1 MASSNF
7 SDDSTD
13 ALIASRLPAW
23 LSATSLDNLYGLHE
37 SQRRQQL
44 LQQQLHDLLAN
55 IATADAFAEPLLRHE
70 LQAQLALTLD
80 VRRAKLRRKAL
91 LRFPSYISHIPDGIK
106 EQVYEHSLLQA
117 AMHNFTEAEASNSTI
132 MPGTMLL
139 DERGQRCTLRP
150 SRFYSLC
157 RALDVGG
164 QYQSYLRA
172 QLTPGGEAGSRI
184 ETLFERS
191 IRANLEA
198 ALRLS
203 LANGEITGRAQGH
216 CTPLVALC
224 ATDASLLPGVKPRQL
239 RVFGLQVRG
248 AVAFELSD
256 QAATGEG
263 GEGILC
269 WIPDDPSGP
278 LTWYTSWGQL
288 FLTLGKQFRL
298 PGYVD
303 FFQRFIGE
311 HDREAYMQALSKALS
326 GTALDAPVPLDGR
339 REPIVQPLF
348 AYLRKLHIDTLLENG
363 RVHAVPTAQV
373 DARLRD
379 RRLHFYLSVALD
391 ALSLASF
398 ALPVL
403 ALPLLGISALQ
414 VADEVYEGYADWQL
428 GNRQGALQ
436 HLYAVAEAVAMTA
449 VNVGAGAATQRLAR
463 AAHVEQL
470 VPVHTADGELKLCDP
485 ALPGYAVEHRGKVAE
500 LLDTAQGEYLRT
512 PAASYLTYLDAETQQ
527 RRIRHPQRA
536 DAHAPLI
543 EDNGAGGWRH
553 ELESP
558 LQWQDRL
565 ELLQGL
571 QRDWAQLDAQTA
583 ENVLH
588 ATGFTD
594 GQLRRLHLDQQPPP
608 ARLRDAVQRYQLHA
622 QAPELS
628 GEDFEQYLQAQ
639 QPAASAAEALLRR
652 DFPGLSGNGARELVE
667 QASEASLE
675 QMQARQRVPLDMAEH
690 AHWYLRDT
698 RLDRACAGLLQPA
711 ALNRDTEQ
719 LALGLI
725 ADRAPWRNV
734 RIELRTAPPSGE
746 MIAWAGVRDASKVR
760 TVVRG
765 ERGYLALDANG
776 QPLPLAQAGDTLF
789 EALMLQLDPWQ
800 KSALGNAGQS
810 PEALS
815 RAMAQWAAGQRDRV
829 ATLLG
834 MAPVGLGFRP
844 PLRLGDGR
852 LGYPLSGR
860 GESSNS
866 ALRRGMQLLFAQ
878 GDDLVDEFVA
888 NARRQ
893 GVLPWNRFLNL
904 CEQLR
909 ALDRALGQWR
919 RQASGP
925 IQLIRRIRMARRI
938 RRAWQRQAAGEHGE
952 YSLDLAGFRLGAL
965 PALPESVSFAHITT
979 LNLRDMNLTAAA
991 DSFLARFPNVQ
1002 RLDLSQNRLTMIPQ
1016 TPHMTRLQQV
1026 DLRNNQIVEVTEA
1039 QAQALR
1045 LSPDRVRLQGNPLSA
1060 AALERLA
1067 AQAPPVAEL
1076 PPQAGDPWFE
1086 DMNQQFVEQCRIEW
1100 QSLRQD
1106 ADSVGFF
1113 VFLEELRNGEA
1124 YAHDP
1129 ADIRRQVN
1137 ELLWAMYRHT
1147 LVRETLFQMTT
1158 MPRRITTLDEVVVG
1172 LKVALR
1178 TGGLRGRRLERELR
1192 DLGREQFRLD
1202 QLNRIAAR
1210 HIENLRAS
1218 GQHVNDNEVYLAL
1231 RTRLAEPLGLYGQ
1244 PRYLDFEHVS
1254 SVTSEDLVA
1263 AEAAVYEAESAEQ
1276 LSQFLAQQRFWQDHV
1291 RLAYAD
1297 QFAGLTG
1304 ADAAERSAA
1313 EQALTLSLARGNSW
1327 AWYRLQ
1333 PPHGPGSR
1341 AFAHLSR
1348 RLEESLQ
1355 LWRGQEGDP
1364 EHVGRTHLA
1373 NVLRNLWQSQ
1383 YRGGGESADTEMGG
1397 QAISSLPRLA
1407 PGIMFDRLNSFT
1419 LCNQQ
1424 LRRVDADFLSR
1435 FPNMTVLDLSGNRLA
1450 TLDGLE
1456 HLPRLQ
1462 RLRLGGNQL
1471 STVEGLEQLGQLV
1484 ELDMSGNDLSE
1495 VPAAVERLTQLS
1507 SLDLS
1512 FNQLTR
1518 LEERLMQLVSLENL
1532 QLSGNLLGDLP
1543 RGLVRLVR
1551 LRTLNLS
1558 GNRLSTIPHGLN
1570 QLGRL
1575 VELYLHDNQI
1585 TLDVESQ
1592 PRLEWF
1598 SSLQVLTLGRNPLGA
1613 LPQLRFNVHL
1623 QYLSLRDSGL
1633 RNFPLGL
1640 LQSHPQLA
1648 VDLRGN
1654 RIETLSEQALAW
1666 VEAHPQYVNL
1676 EHNRLN
1682 EAILLR
1688 IRQAVV
1694 RQQQEQARAEQEQEP
1709 QLTLRAPG
1717 RRA

>member
-1 MASSNF
+1 MANSIF

-23 LSATSLDNLYGLHE
+23 LSGTSLDNLYDLHE
-37 SQRRQQL
+37 CQRRQQQL
-44 LQQQLHDLLAN
+44 RQQLHDLLAK
-55 IATADAFAEPLLRHE
+55 ITPADTFAEGLLQHE
-70 LQAQLALTLD
+70 LQAQHALTLD
-80 VRRAKLRRKAL
+80 VRQAQLRRKAL

-117 AMHNFTEAEASNSTI
+117 AMHNFTEAEATNSAI
-132 MPGTMLL
+132 MPGTVLM
-139 DERGQRCTLRP
+139 DEHGRRCTLAP
-150 SRFYSLC
+150 SRFYNLC

-164 QYQSYLRA
+164 QYQSYLRT
-172 QLTPGGEAGSRI
+172 QLRPDGDAGRRI

-224 ATDASLLPGVKPRQL
+224 ATDATLLPGVKPKQL

-248 AVAFELSD
+248 AVAFELGDLS
-256 QAATGEG
+256 ATGEG
-263 GEGILC
+263 GQGILC
-269 WIPDDPSGP
+269 WIPDDPNGP
-278 LTWYTSWGQL
+278 LTWYTSWEQL

-298 PGYVD
+298 PGYVG

-311 HDREAYMQALSKALS
+311 HDREAYMQALSKALA
-326 GTALDAPVPLDGR
+326 GGAQDAPVRLDGR
-339 REPIVQPLF
+339 HEPIVQPLF
-348 AYLRKLHIDTLLENG
+348 AYLRKLQIDTLMENG
-363 RVHAVPTAQV
+363 RVHAVPTGQV
-373 DARLRD
+373 DAQVRD
-379 RRLHFYLSVALD
+379 RRLHFYLRFALD
-391 ALSLASF
+391 ALGLASF

-428 GNRQGALQ
+428 GNRQGALE
-436 HLYAVAEAVAMTA
+436 HLYSVAETVIMTA
-449 VNVGAGAATQRLAR
+449 VNVGAGAAAQRLAR
-463 AAHVEQL
+463 SAHVDEL
-470 VPVHTADGELKLCDP
+470 IPVHTAAGKLKLCDP

-500 LLDTAQGEYLRT
+500 LIGTAQGEYLRT
-512 PAASYLTYLDAETQQ
+512 PAASYLTYVDAHTQQ
-527 RRIRHPQRA
+527 RRIRHPLRGN
-536 DAHAPLI
+536 AHAPLI

-558 LQWQDRL
+558 LQWQDSL

-571 QRDWAQLDAQTA
+571 QHDWAQLDSQTA
-583 ENVLH
+583 EDVLQ
-588 ATGFTD
+588 ATGVTGD
-594 GQLRRLHLDQQPPP
+594 QLRRLHLEQLIPP
-608 ARLRDAVQRYQLHA
+608 ARLREAVQRHQLHA
-622 QAPELS
+622 QAPDLS
-628 GEDFEQYLQAQ
+628 GEAFEQHLQAQ
-639 QPAASAAEALLRR
+639 QPAASADEALLRR
-652 DFPGLSGNGARELVE
+652 DFPGLSGFGARELVE

-675 QMQARQRVPLDMAEH
+675 QMQARQRVPLALAEQ
-690 AHWYLRDT
+690 ARWYLRDA
-698 RLDRACAGLLQPA
+698 RLDRACAGLLQA
-711 ALNRDTEQ
+711 AAINRDTEQ

-725 ADRAPWRNV
+725 AEHAPWRNV
-734 RIELRTAPPSGE
+734 RVELRTASSSGE
-746 MIAWAGVRDASKVR
+746 RTAWAGAQDPSEVR
-760 TVVRG
+760 TVVRVG
-765 ERGYLALDANG
+765 RGYLALDANG
-776 QPLPLAQAGDTLF
+776 QALPFAQAGDSLF

-800 KSALGNAGQS
+800 KRALGDAGES

-815 RAMAQWAAGQRDRV
+815 RAVAQWASGQRDR
-829 ATLLG
+829 AAKLLG

-866 ALRRGMQLLFAQ
+866 ALRRGMQLLFAH
-878 GDDLVDEFVA
+878 GEDNVDEFVA

-919 RQASGP
+919 RQSSGP
-925 IQLIRRIRMARRI
+925 IQLIRRVRMARRI
-938 RRAWQRQAAGEHGE
+938 RRAWQRQAAGVSGGC
-952 YSLDLAGFRLGAL
+952 SLDLAGSRLGAL
-965 PALPESVSFAHITT
+965 PALPESVSFAHIST
-979 LNLRDMNLTAAA
+979 LNLRDMQLTTAA
-991 DSFLARFPNVQ
+991 DSFLARFTHVQ
-1002 RLDLSQNRLTMIPQ
+1002 RLDLSQNRLTAIPD
-1016 TPHMTRLQQV
+1016 TPYMTRLQEV
-1026 DLRNNQIVEVTEA
+1026 DLRNNRIVEVSEA
-1039 QAQALR
+1039 QAQAMR
-1045 LSPDRVRLQGNPLSA
+1045 LNPDRVRLQGNPLSA

-1067 AQAPPVAEL
+1067 AQASPVVEL
-1076 PPQAGDPWFE
+1076 PVLAGDPWFE
-1086 DMNQQFVEQCRIEW
+1086 DMNQQFIAQCRDEW
-1100 QSLRQD
+1100 QTLRQE

-1124 YAHDP
+1124 YARDP

-1147 LVRETLFQMTT
+1147 LVRETLFQMATL
-1158 MPRRITTLDEVVVG
+1158 PRRITSLDEMVVG
-1172 LKVALR
+1172 LKVVLR
-1178 TGGLRGRRLERELR
+1178 TQGMRGRRLERELR

-1202 QLNRIAAR
+1202 QVNRFAAR
-1210 HIENLRAS
+1210 HIEHLRAS
-1218 GQHVNDNEVYLAL
+1218 GQHFNNNDVYMAL

-1244 PRYLDFEHVS
+1244 PRYLDLQHVT
-1254 SVTSEDLVA
+1254 SVTADDLVA

-1276 LSQFLAQQRFWQDHV
+1276 LSRFLAQQRFWQDHV

-1297 QFAGLTG
+1297 QFAGLPE

-1313 EQALTLSLARGNSW
+1313 EQVLTLSLARGNYW

-1333 PPHGPGSR
+1333 PPHGPGTR

-1364 EHVGRTHLA
+1364 EHAGRTHLA
-1373 NVLRNLWQSQ
+1373 NLLRSIWQSQ
-1383 YRGGGESADTEMGG
+1383 YRGGGDFADTAMDGL
-1397 QAISSLPRLA
+1397 AISSLPRLA
-1407 PGIMFDRLNSFT
+1407 PGIMFDRLNAFT

-1424 LRRVDADFLSR
+1424 ISAVDADFLSR
-1435 FPNMTVLDLSGNRLA
+1435 FPNMQVLDLSGNRLA
-1450 TLDGLE
+1450 ALDGLE
-1456 HLPRLQ
+1456 HLPRLR
-1462 RLRLGGNQL
+1462 RLNLGGNQL
-1471 STVEGLEQLGQLV
+1471 SAVGGLEHLSQLV
-1484 ELDMSGNDLSE
+1484 ELDLSGNDLSE
-1495 VPAAVERLTQLS
+1495 VPAALEQLTQLS
-1507 SLDLS
+1507 RLDLS

-1518 LEERLMQLVSLENL
+1518 LDERVAQLVRLENL
-1532 QLSGNLLGDLP
+1532 QLSGNLLDNLP
-1543 RGLVRLVR
+1543 GSLTGLAQ

-1558 GNRLSTIPHGLN
+1558 GNRLATVPNGLN

-1575 VELYLHDNQI
+1575 VELYLHDNHI
-1585 TLDVESQ
+1585 TLDAESQ

-1598 SSLQVLTLGRNPLGA
+1598 TSLQVLTLGSNPLGA

-1623 QYLSLRDSGL
+1623 QFLSLRDAGL
-1633 RNFPLGL
+1633 HSFPLGL
-1640 LQSHPQLA
+1640 LQNYPELA

-1666 VEAHPQYVNL
+1666 IELHPRYVNL

-1682 EAILLR
+1682 QATLLR
-1688 IRQAVV
+1688 VRQAVA
-1694 RQQQEQARAEQEQEP
+1694 RLQEQQARAEQEQLP
-1709 QLTLRAPG
+1709 QLSTRAPG
-1717 RRA
+1717 RRG